1 MVLSPQR
8 NVKFLDV
15 IWEFK
20 RGATINI
27 PMQSLE
33 KGVALM

>member
-8 NVKFLDV
+8 TVKFLDV

-20 RGATINI
+20 LGGTINI
-27 PMQSLE
+27 SMQSLE
-33 KGVALM
+33 KGVA

>member
-1 MVLSPQR
+1 MVLCPQR
-8 NVKFLDV
+8 TVKFLDV

-20 RGATINI
+20 QGGTISI
-27 PMQSLE
+27 SMQSLE